1 MMTSDPDIKGFTL
14 LEILVAMVIFSVTMM
29 ILFSSVKTFL
39 HSADQVKSELSVD
52 GRFSTGL
59 QIMAA
64 DLEQIFILQPPR
76 YRRPGFNDDP
86 DLYRFT
92 GTDELVDG
100 TLFSRLMFASTHHL
114 NLGQDTRR
122 GVARITYYVHAQG
135 DFFNLHRSDRL
146 FPYETEINP
155 CTDPILA
162 SHIHGFTLTFVDRQG
177 EEYDTWDSDAESFEF
192 TLPARV
198 IISLQLAPE
207 PSGRQIDTGIALPV
221 SRRVFQ

>member
-1 MMTSDPDIKGFTL
+1 MMTSDSDINGFTL

-29 ILFSSVKTFL
+29 TLFSSVKTFL

-76 YRRPGFNDDP
+76 YRKPGFNDDP
-86 DLYRFT
+86 DLYRFS

-100 TLFSRLMFASTHHL
+100 TLFSRLVFASTHHL
-114 NLGQDTRR
+114 NLGQDTRH
-122 GVARITYYVHAQG
+122 GVARITYYVHPQG
-135 DFFNLHRSDRL
+135 NSFNLHRSDLL
-146 FPYETEINP
+146 FPYDTEVNP

-162 SHIHGFTLTFVDRQG
+162 RDIHSFTLTFIAHQG
-177 EEYDTWDSDAESFEF
+177 DEHDFWDSDAESFEF
-192 TLPARV
+192 ALPARV
-198 IISLQLAPE
+198 TIALQMAPE
-207 PSGRQIDTGIALPV
+207 PSGRQIDTGMTLPV